1 MRLSHLLEHSQMK
14 DILMLLSQ
22 IKMDMLLV
30 AMLWET

>member
-1 MRLSHLLEHSQMK
+1 MRLSHLLELWQMK
-14 DILMLLSQ
+14 DIFTLLSQ